1 MASRRACSTGGR
13 VRVAAQSTGQV
24 DVQRRCKQVP
34 RNLPIRAAGHSFGLL
49 RSSVHNACR
58 EPRMRRTSYARVTAD
73 TQTLQTCLS
82 DGVTLAGRYPRDW
95 ESTRPRASTAS
106 NTPYTFALVLGKRL
120 GFTASDL
127 AHLRAPATL
136 HLPPCCT
143 WCEQVFNRSST
154 SLVAL
159 GAEKS

>member
-1 MASRRACSTGGR
+1 
-13 VRVAAQSTGQV
+13 
-24 DVQRRCKQVP
+24 
-34 RNLPIRAAGHSFGLL
+34 
-49 RSSVHNACR
+49 
-58 EPRMRRTSYARVTAD
+58 MRRTSYARVTAD

-106 NTPYTFALVLGKRL
+106 NTPYTSLVLDKRL

-143 WCEQVFNRSST
+143 WCEQVFNESCCTWCRKE
-154 SLVAL
+154 LAAARRMRPRLL
-159 GAEKS
+159 GHILCVTDIYCREPMDGLAKHILGGVTGGGRGSGEGESFGR